1 VEDRICRCT
10 TPLTRQNLAF
20 LQSLSLGSVIN
31 VSGDDDIAR
40 FLGNVTVQSRP
51 LSATLS
57 SGNTIHFLEEWVKG
71 TLELVF
77 STVAS
82 QEGQILLVGNP
93 GDCLDCLVIACMRRL
108 QGWSLVSILTEFR
121 IIQGPLQKK
130 SLVAEQFIEMFD
142 TNTVDLTHEPEFIAI
157 HRCLTIEEDSLL
169 RRLQPHV
176 AGVTTKEDELRFTV
190 LFSPPSLL
198 LTAQSTFSEASIV
211 NDKDDDEDNN
221 NDNDAN
227 LA

>member
-1 VEDRICRCT
+1 MNLSPPPNFSYVEDRICRCT

-20 LQSLSLGSVIN
+20 LQSLTLGSVIN
-31 VSGDDDIAR
+31 VSGDEDIVQ
-40 FLGNVTVQSRP
+40 FLGNVTLQSRP
-51 LSATLS
+51 LTKSS
-57 SGNTIHFLEEWVKG
+57 SGNTIHDVEEWVKG

-82 QEGQILLVGNP
+82 QEGQILLVGNS
-93 GDCLDCLVIACMRRL
+93 GDCIDCLVIACMRRL

-130 SLVAEQFIEMFD
+130 SLAAEQFIEIFD
-142 TNTVDLTHEPEFIAI
+142 TNTIDLTHQPEFIAI
-157 HRCLTIEEDSLL
+157 HRSLILEEDSLL
-169 RRLQPHV
+169 RRLQLNT
-176 AGVTTKEDELRFTV
+176 AGVTTKEDELRFAL

-211 NDKDDDEDNN
+211 NDKDDDD
-221 NDNDAN
+221 
-227 LA
+227 